1 MHNVHEMLTPAVSLC
16 GARCFRHPKSRVS
29 LSVPSGTSRTVSRHI
44 EFDKFAMQHSTFL
57 SKDHL
62 TLFEEDK
69 AAVVK
74 AGASYRRS
82 RGSSAS
88 SHAQELQSLPHTA
101 LLRKINNLTARAAP
115 SPARMCVCVC
125 ARACACEMPAHV
137 GLEKVRRVRTHV
149 IVVGYLRSRT
159 CL

>member
-125 ARACACEMPAHV
+125 ACVCV
-137 GLEKVRRVRTHV
+137 
-149 IVVGYLRSRT
+149 
-159 CL
+159 